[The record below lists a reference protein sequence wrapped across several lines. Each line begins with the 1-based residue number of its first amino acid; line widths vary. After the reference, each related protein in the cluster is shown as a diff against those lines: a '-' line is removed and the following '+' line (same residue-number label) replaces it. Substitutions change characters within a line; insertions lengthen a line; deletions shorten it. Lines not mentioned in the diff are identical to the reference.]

1 MSNDFTSTLV
11 LNLQQRV
18 ACMETTINF
27 LTREIH
33 RLSQLAPTHASQQ
46 GFQTT
51 IPLQPATQGRRPYV
65 PQREPTISS
74 RMPLVSQT
82 HSQSQQQSQ
91 QQLQSQQ
98 KEDTPITLSELLNQD
113 EVVTFGIHTGRDASG
128 GKTTSLLTATF
139 DGTSLKVTGCDSVT
153 SLIGLQSAKPG
164 EILFKFMHGLIDAG
178 LLQRTFNA
186 LPWRLASVMRNGLP
200 VTLAQLRRIKQ
211 ENTQNLSV

>member
-18 ACMETTINF
+18 VCMENSIAF
-27 LTREIH
+27 LTREVH
-33 RLSQLAPTHASQQ
+33 RLSQLAPHASQ

-51 IPLQPATQGRRPYV
+51 IPLQPISHGRRPYL
-65 PQREPTISS
+65 PQQEPSPRAPLISQTY
-74 RMPLVSQT
+74 SQT
-82 HSQSQQQSQ
+82 HSHSQAHSQQQ
-91 QQLQSQQ
+91 
-98 KEDTPITLSELLNQD
+98 EDAQPVTLSDILTNG

-128 GKTTSLLTATF
+128 GMTTSLLTTTF
-139 DGTSLKVTGCDSVT
+139 DGTNLKVTGCDTVP
-153 SLIGLQSAKPG
+153 SLVGIQSAKPG
-164 EILFKFMHGLIDAG
+164 EILFKFMYGLVEAG

-211 ENTQNLSV
+211 DDAQNISI

>member
-18 ACMETTINF
+18 VCMENSIAF
-27 LTREIH
+27 LTREVH
-33 RLSQLAPTHASQQ
+33 RLSQTAPQASHQ

-51 IPLQPATQGRRPYV
+51 IPLQPTSHGRRPYL
-65 PQREPTISS
+65 PQQEPSP
-74 RMPLVSQT
+74 RAPLVSQS
-82 HSQSQQQSQ
+82 HSQPQ
-91 QQLQSQQ
+91 
-98 KEDTPITLSELLNQD
+98 EDTQPIALSELLDNG

-128 GKTTSLLTATF
+128 GMTTSLLTTTF
-139 DGTSLKVTGCDSVT
+139 DGTHLKVTGCDTVP
-153 SLIGLQSAKPG
+153 SLINIQSAKPG
-164 EILFKFMHGLIDAG
+164 EILFKFMYGLVEAG

-211 ENTQNLSV
+211 EDAQNISV

>member
-18 ACMETTINF
+18 VCMENSIGF
-27 LTREIH
+27 LTREVH
-33 RLSQLAPTHASQQ
+33 RLSQLAPHASHQ

-51 IPLQPATQGRRPYV
+51 IPLQPITHGRRPYL
-65 PQREPTISS
+65 PQQEPSAPP
-74 RMPLVSQT
+74 RAPLVSHSQT
-82 HSQSQQQSQ
+82 HSQPQ
-91 QQLQSQQ
+91 
-98 KEDTPITLSELLNQD
+98 EDTQPITLSDILTNG

-128 GKTTSLLTATF
+128 GMTTSLLTTTF
-139 DGTSLKVTGCDSVT
+139 DGTNLKVTGCDTVP
-153 SLIGLQSAKPG
+153 SLIGTQSAKPG
-164 EILFKFMHGLIDAG
+164 EILFKFMYGLVEAG

-211 ENTQNLSV
+211 EDAQNISV

>member
-18 ACMETTINF
+18 ACMENAIGF

-33 RLSQLAPTHASQQ
+33 RLSQTAPHATQHQ

-51 IPLQPATQGRRPYV
+51 IPLQPISHGRRPYL
-65 PQREPTISS
+65 PQQEPSIPS
-74 RMPLVSQT
+74 RAPLVSHSHS
-82 HSQSQQQSQ
+82 HSQTQQ
-91 QQLQSQQ
+91 
-98 KEDTPITLSELLNQD
+98 EDSVQPITLSDILTNG

-128 GKTTSLLTATF
+128 GMTTSLLTTTF
-139 DGTSLKVTGCDSVT
+139 DGANLKVTGCDNVS
-153 SLIGLQSAKPG
+153 SLVGTQSAKPG
-164 EILFKFMHGLIDAG
+164 EILFKFMYGLVEAG

-211 ENTQNLSV
+211 EDAQNISV

>member
-18 ACMETTINF
+18 VCMENSIGF
-27 LTREIH
+27 LTREVH
-33 RLSQLAPTHASQQ
+33 RLSQAAPHTSHQ

-51 IPLQPATQGRRPYV
+51 IPLQPISHGRRPYL
-65 PQREPTISS
+65 PQQEPSA
-74 RMPLVSQT
+74 RAPLVSQGQT
-82 HSQSQQQSQ
+82 HSHSQQQQ
-91 QQLQSQQ
+91 QQ
-98 KEDTPITLSELLNQD
+98 EDAQPVTLSDILTNG

-128 GKTTSLLTATF
+128 GMTTSLLTTTF
-139 DGTSLKVTGCDSVT
+139 DGTNLKVTGCDTVP
-153 SLIGLQSAKPG
+153 SLIGIQSVKPG
-164 EILFKFMHGLIDAG
+164 EILFKFMYGLIDAG

-211 ENTQNLSV
+211 EDAQNISV

>member
-18 ACMETTINF
+18 ICMENTIGF
-27 LTREIH
+27 LTREVH

-51 IPLQPATQGRRPYV
+51 IPLQPAPQGRRPYL

-74 RMPLVSQT
+74 RVPLVSHSQS
-82 HSQSQQQSQ
+82 HSQSQQEEAVQ
-91 QQLQSQQ
+91 
-98 KEDTPITLSELLNQD
+98 PIALSELLNHG
-113 EVVTFGIHTGRDASG
+113 EVVTFGIHTGRDAAG
-128 GKTTSLLTATF
+128 GTTTSLLTTTF
-139 DGTSLKVTGCDSVT
+139 DGTNLKVTGCDTVS
-153 SLIGLQSAKPG
+153 SLIGTQSTKPG
-164 EILFKFMHGLIDAG
+164 ELLFKFMHGLVDAG

-211 ENTQNLSV
+211 EDTQNISV

>member
-18 ACMETTINF
+18 VCMENTIGF

-33 RLSQLAPTHASQQ
+33 RLSQTAPHASHQ

-51 IPLQPATQGRRPYV
+51 IPLQPISHGRRPYLPQQEPSPRV
-65 PQREPTISS
+65 PLASHSQPQ
-74 RMPLVSQT
+74 PHSQT
-82 HSQSQQQSQ
+82 HSQSQ
-91 QQLQSQQ
+91 
-98 KEDTPITLSELLNQD
+98 EDAQPITLSDILTNG

-128 GKTTSLLTATF
+128 GMTTSLLTTTF
-139 DGTSLKVTGCDSVT
+139 DGTNLKVTGCDTVP
-153 SLIGLQSAKPG
+153 SLINIQSAKPG
-164 EILFKFMHGLIDAG
+164 EILFKFMYGLVDAG

-211 ENTQNLSV
+211 EDAQNISV